1 MTVSTITGI
10 PADVK
15 RALENNNR
23 SSNTTNSIEKAPSQ
37 ASLPKDIINTA
48 DLAPALDV
56 PAAIAQTQVQN
67 REAARSTLSD
77 ADFEVLD
84 QQASAQQQ
92 VAAQPARSVAAQAT
106 KLPADLLQLI
116 NE

>member
-15 RALENNNR
+15 RTLEQQNR
-23 SSNTTNSIEKAPSQ
+23 PSSTTNTIEKAPSQ
-37 ASLPKDIINTA
+37 ASLPKDIINTPEVLSVA
-48 DLAPALDV
+48 VA
-56 PAAIAQTQVQN
+56 TQRSEVQN
-67 REAARSTLSD
+67 QQAARSTLSD

-92 VAAQPARSVAAQAT
+92 VAAQPVKSIAAQT
-106 KLPADLLQLI
+106 GKLPADLLQLI
-116 NE
+116 SE

>member
-1 MTVSTITGI
+1 MTVSTVSGI

-23 SSNTTNSIEKAPSQ
+23 PSNSTNSIEKAPSQ

-48 DLAPALDV
+48 DIPVSLDV
-56 PAAIAQTQVQN
+56 EAAIVQTQVQN
-67 REAARSTLSD
+67 QQAARSTLSD

-92 VAAQPARSVAAQAT
+92 VAAQPAKSVAAQAG
-106 KLPADLLQLI
+106 KLPADLLALI
-116 NE
+116 SE